1 MSHRPHSWVSDASVL
16 CLCCRSAVPALMG
29 SYRTGRTLGIVA
41 SSSSLQR
48 AWDSTTTAAASG
60 APGSYLAF
68 ELSTSDDGWSW
79 QPVQFRQS
87 GFAAISSSTAG
98 PVGQEGVLGKVRG
111 VYEPRLQGQLAAAGS
126 GSLEDNSW
134 LLGLADKVLEVRG
147 SRCSN
152 DSRGNLAAAHDISC
166 LQAVSSMRLQT
177 EAVMNI
183 LRHCLR

>member
-1 MSHRPHSWVSDASVL
+1 
-16 CLCCRSAVPALMG
+16 MG
-29 SYRTGRTLGIVA
+29 SYRAGRTLGIVA

-87 GFAAISSSTAG
+87 GFAGIGSSIAGSAG

-111 VYEPRLQGQLAAAGS
+111 VYEPRLQGRLAAASS

-134 LLGLADKVLEVRG
+134 LLGLADKVMEVRG
-147 SRCSN
+147 RRCRKHHISWLWF
-152 DSRGNLAAAHDISC
+152 RTAVALHAVRLCAQYGAVVAHAM
-166 LQAVSSMRLQT
+166 Q
-177 EAVMNI
+177 
-183 LRHCLR
+183 